1 MLEPVD
7 KDGRRSALHLPAR
20 GSSHEIGGLLDKVIG
35 IILLA
40 IGVVFIAFAAVG
52 LFNSTLGAREVLL
65 IITLVSGLVVF
76 PVGLW
81 TLRGAS
87 ASQRSGPGG

>member
-1 MLEPVD
+1 M
-7 KDGRRSALHLPAR
+7 
-20 GSSHEIGGLLDKVIG
+20 DKVIG
-35 IILLA
+35 VILLA

-52 LFNSTLGAREVLL
+52 LFNSSLDAREVLL
-65 IITLVSGLVVF
+65 IVTLVSGLVVF

-87 ASQRSGPGG
+87 ASRGTGPRQ